1 MILQTIAP
9 NSTIVYDFHKQRSPV
24 LVDIMPPCIIAN
36 GLIKI
41 YSTFRIIWVA
51 IATLFKLVISIKG
64 KKGLMYVLVTVLILY
79 NNMHK
84 KTSSAPILFLFHR
97 ISRFRMAGSGLG
109 WSLSLLDVA
118 ELRGETDRSSSLQPL
133 TTASSSLLDVRER
146 TGTLRRFE
154 TRTSTRLVTPRA
166 TTQSGSACI
175 EEGLALLGDGTSCI
189 EQLEH
194 EDHSVDNSILDY
206 ESDGSDPDLFT
217 PQAADKLPLSTAM
230 ETDVERV
237 AAVPQEFDAT
247 VCTTNVNLLDLLVK
261 RTLLSVSPRTTRSG
275 GLSQF
280 NHLSLARSRITVTL
294 LILIMD
300 RGYCGEVL
308 S

>member
-1 MILQTIAP
+1 
-9 NSTIVYDFHKQRSPV
+9 
-24 LVDIMPPCIIAN
+24 MPPCIIAN

-79 NNMHK
+79 NNMNK

-109 WSLSLLDVA
+109 RSLSLLDVA
-118 ELRGETDRSSSLQPL
+118 ELRGETDRSSSLQPP

-146 TGTLRRFE
+146 TGMLRRFE

-237 AAVPQEFDAT
+237 AAVPQEFDAMYHQCKSARLACKT
-247 VCTTNVNLLDLLVK
+247 DTFV
-261 RTLLSVSPRTTRSG
+261 SVSQDNSFG

-294 LILIMD
+294 LILITD